1 MARKS
6 KLIRFKEGDTVKTFV
21 LHSTLRRLK
30 VIGTVKETKNQ
41 FGKKSYTI
49 TNGVVED
56 FPTRTMKKVKD
67 Y

>member
-1 MARKS
+1 MAKKS
-6 KLIRFKEGDTVKTFV
+6 EFKTGDKVKTFV

-56 FPTRTMKKVKD
+56 FPTRTMKKM
-67 Y
+67 